1 MIMNK
6 IHQICLAVKPLLPC
20 VRGRRLDVLRPLGPG
35 LLWLALMVWP
45 ALANAAGKAE
55 HVVVVV
61 WDGMRP
67 DFIRPQ
73 YAPNLYSL
81 ATNGVFFR
89 RHHPAYISSTEVN
102 GAALA
107 TGMHPG
113 NSGVIANAD
122 YRPAINFFG
131 SFATEG
137 LEAVL
142 RADFITQGK
151 YLLAP
156 TVAEIL
162 QDHGIATIVAGSK
175 PVALLHDRSMRKNSE
190 SEKESITLFE
200 GKTLPRSVVDALV
213 KVNDDKVFPTNVVQP
228 NKEQDGWTTR
238 ALVRSL
244 WKKKLPKYTLLWL
257 SEPDKSQ
264 HEHGVGHATALAGIE
279 TSDKNLSEV
288 IKALNERGVLDK
300 TDIFVVSDHGFS
312 TIQRGVD
319 VVDILKKQKFT
330 ASKKFEN
337 PEPGDVLVVGLGG
350 SAMLY
355 VMDRVEPVIRRL
367 VEFLQTCD
375 FAGPIFSRLPIEG
388 TFPLETVHY
397 QSTTNAP
404 DVVVALR
411 WTAERNENGAPGMFC
426 SVEGTKN
433 KGSHASL
440 SRFDMNNT
448 LVASGPDF
456 KKGLLSDIPS
466 GNIDLAPTILWIL
479 GVEPPRPMDGRVL
492 HEALSTSKEPTP
504 TPTTKTIEARRD
516 VGYFQWRQYL
526 KISQVGH
533 AVYFDEGNGEPLLR
547 PPTDPD

>member
-1 MIMNK
+1 MNK
-6 IHQICLAVKPLLPC
+6 HRLSTNAPRSGWLANRPVLLLAFL
-20 VRGRRLDVLRPLGPG
+20 GLGAVLLGPER
-35 LLWLALMVWP
+35 AS
-45 ALANAAGKAE
+45 AAGRAE
-55 HVVVVV
+55 HVVVLV

-73 YAPNLYSL
+73 YAPNLYAL

-89 RHHPAYISSTEVN
+89 RHHPVYISSTEVN
-102 GAALA
+102 GTALA

-113 NSGVIANAD
+113 HSGVIANAD
-122 YRPAINFFG
+122 YRPEINFFG

-137 LEAVL
+137 LEAVM
-142 RADFITQGK
+142 RSDFLTQGK
-151 YLLAP
+151 YLRTP

-162 QDHGIATIVAGSK
+162 QDHGIPTVISGSK
-175 PVALLHDRSMRKNSE
+175 AVALLHDRTFRKNSE
-190 SEKESITLFE
+190 AEKESVTLFE
-200 GKTLPRSVVDALV
+200 GKTLPRSVTESLI
-213 KVNDDKVFPTNVVQP
+213 KVNDDKAFPTNVVHP
-228 NKEQDGWTTR
+228 NKEQDAWTTR
-238 ALVRSL
+238 SLIRVL
-244 WKKKLPKYTLLWL
+244 WKKKVPKYTLLWL

-279 TSDKNLSEV
+279 SSDKNLGEIV
-288 IKALNERGVLDK
+288 KALNERGVLDK

-337 PEPGDVLVVGLGG
+337 PEPGDVLVIGLGG

-355 VMDRVEPVIRRL
+355 VVDRVESVIRRL
-367 VEFLQTCD
+367 TEFLQTSD
-375 FAGPIFSRLPIEG
+375 FAGPIFSRVPIEG
-388 TFPLETVHY
+388 TFPLETVQY
-397 QSTTNAP
+397 SSTNNPP
-404 DVVVALR
+404 DLVVALR
-411 WTAERNENGAPGMFC
+411 WTAERNEHGAPGMFL

-456 KKGLLSDIPS
+456 KKGLLNDTPS

-479 GVEPPRPMDGRVL
+479 GVKPPQPMDGRVL
-492 HEALSTSKEPTP
+492 HEALATSKESTP
-504 TPTTKTIEARRD
+504 TPVTRTIEAKRD
-516 VGYFQWRQYL
+516 LGFFQWRQYL
-526 KISQVGH
+526 KFTEVGH
-533 AVYFDEGNGEPLLR
+533 AIYFDEGNGEPMLR
-547 PPTDPD
+547 PPADPD